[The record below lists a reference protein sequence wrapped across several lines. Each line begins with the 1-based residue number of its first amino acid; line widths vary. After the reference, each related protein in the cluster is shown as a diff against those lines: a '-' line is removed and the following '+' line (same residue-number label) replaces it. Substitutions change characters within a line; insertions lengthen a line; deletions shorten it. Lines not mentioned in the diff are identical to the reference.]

1 MNGTLYGVSVGP
13 GDPGLITVRAVEV
26 IRACGVIAVPRSS
39 GGAERVALGIAENA
53 VPELGKK
60 ELVELSMPM
69 TRDPDRLEAARVAAV
84 ESLAAY
90 LRAGRDVAFLTIG
103 DVTVYSTYGYLH
115 ERVKA
120 MGFPAEMIAGVPSFC
135 AAAAR
140 LGEPLTD
147 AAKPLHIIPAPYE
160 GLEEALGLPGTK
172 VLMKSGKYFGEV
184 RRLLAGRGTD
194 ARIVER
200 CGLSDE
206 RVYRSLADAPEDAG
220 YLSIIMVKE

>member
-39 GGAERVALGIAENA
+39 DGAERVALWIAKSA
-53 VPELGKK
+53 VPELEQK

-69 TRDPDRLEAARVAAV
+69 TRDPDKLEAARAAAV
-84 ESLAAY
+84 ETLAAY
-90 LRAGRDVAFLTIG
+90 LRAGKDVAFLTIG

-115 ERVKA
+115 GRVKA
-120 MGFPAEMIAGVPSFC
+120 LGFPAEMIAGVPSFC

-147 AAKPLHIIPAPYE
+147 AAKPLHVIPAPYE

-184 RRLLAGRGTD
+184 RRLLAGRGVD
-194 ARIVER
+194 ARMVER
-200 CGLSDE
+200 CGLSGE
-206 RVYRSLADAPEDAG
+206 RVYRSLAGAPEDAG
-220 YLSIIMVKE
+220 YLSIIVVKE

>member
-26 IRACGVIAVPRSS
+26 IRACVIAVPRSS
-39 GGAERVALGIAENA
+39 DGAERVALGIAENA

-69 TRDPDRLEAARVAAV
+69 TRDPDRLEAARAAAV

-120 MGFPAEMIAGVPSFC
+120 MGFPVEMIAGVPSFC

-184 RRLLAGRGTD
+184 RRLLAGRGVD
-194 ARIVER
+194 ARMVER
-200 CGLSDE
+200 CGLSGE
-206 RVYRSLADAPEDAG
+206 RAYRSLADAPEDAG
-220 YLSIIMVKE
+220 YLSIIVVKE

>member
-1 MNGTLYGVSVGP
+1 M
-13 GDPGLITVRAVEV
+13 
-26 IRACGVIAVPRSS
+26 
-39 GGAERVALGIAENA
+39 
-53 VPELGKK
+53 
-60 ELVELSMPM
+60 
-69 TRDPDRLEAARVAAV
+69 

-194 ARIVER
+194 AQIVER

-206 RVYRSLADAPEDAG
+206 RVYRSLADAPDDAG
-220 YLSIIMVKE
+220 YLSIIVVKE

>member
-135 AAAAR
+135 AAAAVWGSR
-140 LGEPLTD
+140 SPTRQSPCTSSPRPTR
-147 AAKPLHIIPAPYE
+147 AW
-160 GLEEALGLPGTK
+160 
-172 VLMKSGKYFGEV
+172 
-184 RRLLAGRGTD
+184 RRRSACRGP
-194 ARIVER
+194 R
-200 CGLSDE
+200 C
-206 RVYRSLADAPEDAG
+206 
-220 YLSIIMVKE
+220 

>member
-120 MGFPAEMIAGVPSFC
+120 MGLSGGDDRRGAC
-135 AAAAR
+135 
-140 LGEPLTD
+140 TD
-147 AAKPLHIIPAPYE
+147 CP
-160 GLEEALGLPGTK
+160 
-172 VLMKSGKYFGEV
+172 
-184 RRLLAGRGTD
+184 
-194 ARIVER
+194 
-200 CGLSDE
+200 
-206 RVYRSLADAPEDAG
+206 
-220 YLSIIMVKE
+220 